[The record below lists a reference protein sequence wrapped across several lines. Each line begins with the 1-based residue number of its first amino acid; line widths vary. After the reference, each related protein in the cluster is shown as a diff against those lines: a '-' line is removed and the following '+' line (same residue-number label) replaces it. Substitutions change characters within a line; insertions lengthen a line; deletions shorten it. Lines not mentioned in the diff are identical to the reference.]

1 MVIIKANLQWEF
13 NFLFMEKPKLL
24 EQVRNLMRVRHLSHK
39 TERAYVS
46 YIREYILFHGKK
58 HPKDLGVDE
67 IREYLTYLAVVKN
80 VAASTQN
87 VAFNALIFLY
97 KQVLQ
102 IELPLIQGVLRAKKP
117 ERLPVVF
124 SPDEAR
130 KIIAEIKGT
139 TRLMVGLLYGSGMRL
154 SEVLRLRVKDVDFE
168 SGQIIVRS
176 GKGEKDRATVLPVS
190 ITEEIKAHLKRVKLL
205 HEEDLSKGYGAVY
218 LPYALE
224 RKYKNADSNFV
235 WQYVFP
241 STKLSPSRADKIIR
255 RHHTAESTVQQAVKK
270 AIQKLGIDKHANC
283 HSFRHSFATHLLE
296 NHYDIRTVQEL
307 LGHKDVRTTQIYTHV
322 LKSKSI
328 VRSPL
333 DAA

>member
-1 MVIIKANLQWEF
+1 
-13 NFLFMEKPKLL
+13 MEKPKLL
-24 EQVRNLMRVRHLSHK
+24 DQVRNLMRVRHLSHK
-39 TERAYVS
+39 TERAYVG

-58 HPKDLGVDE
+58 HPKDLGVGE
-67 IREYLTYLAVVKN
+67 IREYLTHLAVEKN

-102 IELPLIQGVLRAKKP
+102 IELPPIQGVLRAKKS

-124 SPDEAR
+124 SSDEAR
-130 KIIAEIKGT
+130 EIIGELKGT
-139 TRLMVGLLYGSGMRL
+139 VRLMVGLLYGSGMRL
-154 SEVLRLRVKDVDFE
+154 TEVLRLRVKDVDFDL
-168 SGQIIVRS
+168 GQIMVRS
-176 GKGEKDRATVLPVS
+176 GKGEKDRSTILPISLV
-190 ITEEIKAHLKRVKLL
+190 EELKAHLKRVKAI
-205 HEEDLSKGYGAVY
+205 HEEDLSKGFGSVY

-224 RKYKNADSNFV
+224 KKYKNADKSFV

-241 STKLSPSRADKIIR
+241 SAKLSPTRYDGIIR
-255 RHHTAESTVQQAVKK
+255 RHHCAESTVQETVKR

-296 NHYDIRTVQEL
+296 NQYDIRTVQEL

-322 LKSKSI
+322 LKNKNF
-328 VRSPL
+328 VKSPL
-333 DAA
+333 DV

>member
-1 MVIIKANLQWEF
+1 
-13 NFLFMEKPKLL
+13 MEKPKLL
-24 EQVRNLMRVRHLSHK
+24 DQVRNLMRVRHLSHK
-39 TERAYVS
+39 TERAYVG
-46 YIREYILFHGKK
+46 YIRDYILFHGKK

-67 IREYLTYLAVVKN
+67 IREYLTHLAVEKN

-124 SPDEAR
+124 SPDEAK
-130 KIIAEIKGT
+130 KIIGELKGT
-139 TRLMVGLLYGSGMRL
+139 TRLIVGLLYGGGMRL
-154 SEVLRLRVKDVDFE
+154 TEVLRLRVKDVDFE
-168 SGQIIVRS
+168 SGQIIVRD
-176 GKGEKDRATVLPVS
+176 GKGEKDRTTILPVS
-190 ITEEIKAHLKRVKLL
+190 LAEELKAHLRRVKML
-205 HEEDLSKGYGAVY
+205 HEEDLAKGFGSVW

-224 RKYKNADSNFV
+224 RKYKSADKNFV

-241 STKLSPSRADKIIR
+241 STKLSHSSENQIIR
-255 RHHTAESTVQQAVKK
+255 RHHTAESTVQEVVKRT
-270 AIQKLGIDKHANC
+270 IQKLGIDKHASC

-322 LKSKSI
+322 MKNKSI
-328 VRSPL
+328 VKSPL
-333 DAA
+333 DT

>member
-1 MVIIKANLQWEF
+1 
-13 NFLFMEKPKLL
+13 MEKPKLL
-24 EQVRNLMRVRHLSHK
+24 EQVRNLMRVRHLSYK
-39 TERAYVS
+39 TERAYVG
-46 YIREYILFHGKK
+46 YIRGYILFHGKK

-67 IREYLTYLAVVKN
+67 IRDYLTYLAVEKN

-102 IELPLIQGVLRAKKP
+102 IELPPIQGVLRAKKS

-130 KIIAEIKGT
+130 KIIGELKGT
-139 TRLMVGLLYGSGMRL
+139 VRLMVGLLYGGGMRL
-154 SEVLRLRVKDVDFE
+154 TEVLRLRVKDIDFDA
-168 SGQIIVRS
+168 GQIIVRS
-176 GKGEKDRATVLPVS
+176 GKGEKDRATILPVS
-190 ITEEIKAHLKRVKLL
+190 LIEELKAHLTRVKAR
-205 HEEDLSKGYGAVY
+205 HEEDLKNGFGAVY

-224 RKYKNADSNFV
+224 RKYKNADKNFV

-241 STKLSPSRADKIIR
+241 SGKLSPSREDKIVR
-255 RHHTAESTVQQAVKK
+255 RHHSSESTVQEAVKR
-270 AIQKLGIDKHANC
+270 AIKKLGIEKHANC

-322 LKSKSI
+322 MKNKNLVK
-328 VRSPL
+328 SPL
-333 DAA
+333 DA